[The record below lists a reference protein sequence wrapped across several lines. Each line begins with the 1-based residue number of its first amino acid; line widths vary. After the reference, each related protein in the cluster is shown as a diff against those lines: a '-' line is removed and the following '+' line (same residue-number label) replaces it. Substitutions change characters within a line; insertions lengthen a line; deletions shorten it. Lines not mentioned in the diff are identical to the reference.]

1 MQAYLQGSKV
11 SGWLNLSRSL
21 GYYLE
26 VMEHLNMDIIWIL
39 FMYKVHCFNKL
50 NVLLFY
56 FSSFNVRGEM
66 DVDSDEEEEEEI

>member
-1 MQAYLQGSKV
+1 
-11 SGWLNLSRSL
+11 
-21 GYYLE
+21 
-26 VMEHLNMDIIWIL
+26 
-39 FMYKVHCFNKL
+39 MYKVHCFNKL